1 MLKFRDKKKNRFP
14 TFSLIIW
21 IVTLAVMVSSYF
33 FYQKGFL
40 NETFA
45 IKPNEIISQ
54 IKSQWLY
61 LLKLLSSLFVHGSWK
76 HWFGNMIL
84 FLIIA
89 FPLEK
94 RIGGFWFLLIYFTA
108 GFAGNLYCIYYLSG
122 SENYLIGAS
131 GAVSGILGA
140 WIVLFPSLKIS
151 IIIPIGFYMQKAEIP
166 VLLLSL
172 IWLGIQIVLQLVSP
186 LDYSIVWISHVVG
199 FITGFSLAWLYRI
212 AN

>member
-1 MLKFRDKKKNRFP
+1 MALFAKTTQFIIRTWKLETLVWEYDFISDYCFLFGKKN
-14 TFSLIIW
+14 W
-21 IVTLAVMVSSYF
+21 
-33 FYQKGFL
+33 
-40 NETFA
+40 
-45 IKPNEIISQ
+45 
-54 IKSQWLY
+54 WL
-61 LLKLLSSLFVHGSWK
+61 LVFTDLFHRW
-76 HWFGNMIL
+76 
-84 FLIIA
+84 
-89 FPLEK
+89 
-94 RIGGFWFLLIYFTA
+94 
-108 GFAGNLYCIYYLSG
+108 FAGNLYCIYYLSG

-172 IWLGIQIVLQLVSP
+172 IWLGIQIILQLVSP

-199 FITGFSLAWLYRI
+199 FITGFCLAWLYRI